1 MSLVSPLNNF
11 ANKPGVKQKGY
22 SHLFVMEFENTDDR
36 DYYVSK
42 DPAHQDYVK
51 MLTTGEFP
59 VEEVQVL
66 DFTEGDY

>member
-1 MSLVSPLNNF
+1 
-11 ANKPGVKQKGY
+11 
-22 SHLFVMEFENTDDR
+22 MEFDNTSDR

-42 DPAHQDYVK
+42 DPAHQAYVK

-66 DFTEGDY
+66 DFTEGVY